1 MNEQDKIPVSKVGRT
16 ATFMKAGV
24 KVGGNYLKYYTNKAL
39 RKETSKEKLNEANA
53 EDIMNSLSKLK
64 GSVLKAAQ
72 MLSMDTGLLPKAYA
86 DKFQTAQYSVPPLS
100 YPLITRTF
108 RKYFKK
114 NPTDLFDSFTPKA
127 VRAASIGQV
136 HKAMLNGNELAVKIQ
151 YPGVADSVRNDLK
164 VAKPLAAK
172 LINIKMEDLEY
183 YMEEVEEKLVQET
196 DYGLELKRS
205 MSLSNACKHIPHV
218 VFPQYLP
225 EYSSDKIITMEWM
238 DGLHLKEW
246 LDSSPTQAEKNKMG
260 QALWNFYSYQVHV
273 LRVSHADPHPGNF
286 IITPEGRLAV
296 IDFGCVKEIPEAFY
310 DSFFQLVEGDVLNDD
325 KALMEIYQS
334 LNMIRPDD
342 TEEEVAMFSRL
353 YKEMIELLG
362 RPLRHDR
369 FDFSDDSFFN
379 QLNEIT
385 ERVMRDKN
393 IRKSNAARG
402 SRDSIYLNRIYI
414 GLYAILHDIG
424 AEVKTGIVNKV

>member
-1 MNEQDKIPVSKVGRT
+1 SKDK
-16 ATFMKAGV
+16 
-24 KVGGNYLKYYTNKAL
+24 LD
-39 RKETSKEKLNEANA
+39 EANA

-114 NPTDLFDSFTPKA
+114 NPTELFDTFTPKA

-136 HKAMLNGNELAVKIQ
+136 HKAMLDGNELAVKIQ

-164 VAKPLAAK
+164 VAKPLAAR
-172 LINIKMEDLEY
+172 LINIKTEELEY
-183 YMEEVEEKLVQET
+183 YMEEVEEKLIQET
-196 DYGLELKRS
+196 DYRLELKRS
-205 MSLSNACKHIPHV
+205 MSLSEACKHIPNI

-246 LDSSPTQAEKNKMG
+246 LETSPSQEERNRIG
-260 QALWNFYSYQVHV
+260 QTLWDFYSYQVHA
-273 LRVSHADPHPGNF
+273 LRISHADPHPGNF
-286 IITPEGRLAV
+286 IITADNQLAV
-296 IDFGCVKEIPEAFY
+296 IDFGCVKEIPEDFY
-310 DSFFQLVEGDVLNDD
+310 DSFFKLVDGDILEDD
-325 KALMEIYQS
+325 KALMEVYQS

-342 TEEEVAMFSRL
+342 TEEEVMMFTAL

-362 RPLRHDR
+362 RPLRHEC

-385 ERVMRDKN
+385 ERVMRDKK

-414 GLYAILHDIG
+414 GLYAILNEIG
-424 AEVKTGIVNKV
+424 AEVETGMKEITE

>member
-16 ATFMKAGV
+16 ATFVKAGV

-39 RKETSKEKLNEANA
+39 NKEASKDKLDEANA

-114 NPTDLFDSFTPKA
+114 NPNELFDSFTPKA

-136 HKAMLNGNELAVKIQ
+136 HKAMLDGNELAVKIQ

-164 VAKPLAAK
+164 VAKPLAAR
-172 LINIKMEDLEY
+172 LINITTDELEY
-183 YMEEVEEKLVQET
+183 YMEEVEEKLIQET

-205 MSLSNACKHIPHV
+205 MSLSGACKHMPNL
-218 VFPQYLP
+218 VFPKYFP
-225 EYSSDKIITMEWM
+225 EYSSNKIITMEWM
-238 DGLHLKEW
+238 EGLHLKEW
-246 LDSSPTQAEKNKMG
+246 LDTSPSQEEKNRIG
-260 QALWNFYSYQVHV
+260 QALWDFYSYQVHA

-286 IITPEGRLAV
+286 IITPDNQLAV
-296 IDFGCVKEIPEAFY
+296 IDFGCVKEIPETFY
-310 DSFFQLVEGDVLNDD
+310 DSFFQLIDGKILDD
-325 KALMEIYQS
+325 DEALMKIYQS

-342 TEEEVAMFSRL
+342 TEEEVAMFTSL

-362 RPLRHDR
+362 RPLRHSR
-369 FDFSDDSFFN
+369 FNFSDDSFFN
-379 QLNEIT
+379 QLNQIT
-385 ERVMRDKN
+385 ERVMRDKK

-414 GLYAILHDIG
+414 GLYAILNDIG
-424 AEVKTGIVNKV
+424 AEINTRW